1 MSLRI
6 RRRGADAFVDR
17 VESFALSMRTGEA
30 RAAKLLGP
38 KSGLEQDPAILRE
51 ALDTLRLQ
59 HEELLVAEEELRA
72 QLDELGRMGLRLE
85 AERERYADLF
95 ERAPDAYLV
104 TDRFGV
110 VRDAN
115 AAAVQL
121 FCLEMRFL
129 RGKPISAFIDPEE
142 VRVMNDALDALE
154 RGTTR
159 LLELALRPRGGGE
172 IHVVAHVSLTSR
184 GQRLLWTLRP
194 AIRAA
199 PSTNGEGTQDLA
211 RALRDKEE
219 LLTRERRTREE
230 LERANRAKDRFI
242 AVLSHD
248 LRAPLNAILGWTQL
262 LRREVLDQAARNR
275 AFETIER
282 NARTQANL
290 IEELLDISRMAADR
304 IQLALAPVDIGA
316 LAQRVV
322 EGAVPRAS
330 EGGLEL
336 SFSVEPDLIVIADRQ
351 RLEQVLM
358 NLLSNALKYTPTGG
372 SIVVEAK
379 RDAAHVRLRV
389 RDTGKGIAPDLIGHV
404 FEMYTQ
410 ERNYASAR
418 SGLGLG
424 LYIVKQLVELQDG
437 KVTVDSEGEG
447 QGATFTVLLPLRDEL
462 VVAPSEHVV
471 EPGHS
476 LRDLRV
482 LVVDDEEDSR
492 ELMATI
498 LRRAGEDVACAS
510 GSRAALE
517 LFGRWTPDVVVS
529 DLAMPGGDGCELV
542 SEIRARDSS
551 IAALAVSGFTAD
563 RDTDRALAAGF
574 DVHVGKPIDAAELVE
589 AVHEAARLRHH

>member
-6 RRRGADAFVDR
+6 RRRGADAFVDG
-17 VESFALSMRTGEA
+17 VESFSTSVRTGEE

-38 KSGLEQDPAILRE
+38 KSELEQDPLVLRE
-51 ALDTLRLQ
+51 ALDALRGQ
-59 HEELLVAEEELRA
+59 HEELLVAEEELRS

-95 ERAPDAYLV
+95 ERAPDAYV
-104 TDRFGV
+104 VSDRFGV
-110 VRDAN
+110 IRDAN

-121 FCLEMRFL
+121 FCLETRFL
-129 RGKPISAFIDPEE
+129 RGKPISAFTDPND
-142 VRVMNDALDALE
+142 VRAMNDALEVLE
-154 RGTTR
+154 RGTIRTME
-159 LLELALRPRGGGE
+159 LELRPRGGGE
-172 IHVVAHVSLTSR
+172 VQVLAHVSLTSR
-184 GQRLLWTLRP
+184 GQRLLWILRK
-194 AIRAA
+194 A
-199 PSTNGEGTQDLA
+199 PRPLASGEGATARDLA

-219 LLTRERRTREE
+219 LLARERRHREE

-242 AVLSHD
+242 AILSHD

-262 LRREVLDQAARNR
+262 LRREVLDQAARSR

-304 IQLALAPVDIGA
+304 IQLALAPVDVGS

-322 EGAVPRAS
+322 EGAAPRATES
-330 EGGLEL
+330 GIEL
-336 SFSVEPDLIVIADRQ
+336 SYAVDPELIVIADRE

-358 NLLSNALKYTPTGG
+358 NLLSNALKYTPAGG
-372 SIVVEAK
+372 QVVVEA
-379 RDAAHVRLRV
+379 RRAGAHVRLSV
-389 RDTGKGIAPDLIGHV
+389 RDTGKGIASDLIGHV

-437 KVTVDSEGEG
+437 KVSVESKGEG
-447 QGATFTVLLPLRDEL
+447 HGAAFTVELPVRDA
-462 VVAPSEHVV
+462 VAAPPSEQFV
-471 EPGHS
+471 ES
-476 LRDLRV
+476 DRNLRDLRV

-498 LRRAGEDVACAS
+498 LRRAGADVACAS

-542 SEIRARDSS
+542 SEIRARDASV
-551 IAALAVSGFTAD
+551 AALAVSGFTGEPD
-563 RDTDRALAAGF
+563 MNRALAAGF
-574 DVHVGKPIDAAELVE
+574 DVHVGKPVDAAELVE

>member
-6 RRRGADAFVDR
+6 RRRGADAFADR
-17 VESFALSMRTGEA
+17 IESFASSMRSGEE

-38 KSGLEQDPAILRE
+38 KPGLEQDPVVLRE
-51 ALDTLRLQ
+51 ALDTLRVQ

-129 RGKPISAFIDPEE
+129 RGKPISAFIDPVE
-142 VRVMNDALDALE
+142 VRAMNDALDTLE
-154 RGTTR
+154 RGTTK
-159 LLELALRPRGGGE
+159 LLDLALRPRGGGE
-172 IHVVAHVSLTSR
+172 LHVMAHVSLTSR
-184 GQRLLWTLRP
+184 GQRLLWILRP
-194 AIRAA
+194 AERTPA
-199 PSTNGEGTQDLA
+199 PFNGDGVQDLA

-219 LLTRERRTREE
+219 LLVRERRTREE

-304 IQLALAPVDIGA
+304 IQLALAPVDIGG

-322 EGAVPRAS
+322 EGAIPRAA
-330 EGGLEL
+330 ETGLDL
-336 SFSVEPDLIVIADRQ
+336 SFDVETDLIVIADRQ

-358 NLLSNALKYTPTGG
+358 NLLSNALKYTPAGG
-372 SIVVEAK
+372 RIAVEAK
-379 RDAAHVRLRV
+379 RDGAYVRLVV
-389 RDTGKGIAPDLIGHV
+389 RDTGKGIAPELMAHV

-437 KVTVDSEGEG
+437 KVTVESEGEG
-447 QGATFTVLLPLRDEL
+447 KGATFAVILPLRDEL

-471 EPGHS
+471 EPGYS

-498 LRRAGEDVACAS
+498 LRRAGADVACAS
-510 GSRAALE
+510 GSHAALE
-517 LFGRWTPDVVVS
+517 LFGRWTPDVIVS

-542 SEIRARDSS
+542 AEIRARDSS